1 MNNKYLFIFVLKK
14 INYIFLMEKNK
25 EMIICNTDKNIF
37 RHKRNKKS
45 KKSKKNKCH
54 SNKNANLVR
63 NHKFYEFENLSPEKP
78 TSMNN
83 IYSINQDYKKDL
95 FDKYSE
101 FLGMKKFK
109 ISNNFDAKNSKKF
122 LEKKNKCLEKIILSD
137 KIENEK
143 SNDKDLSIDS
153 NYKKKKFRTQK
164 SINKYFIV
172 ISNYDEEKSRNSE
185 MIDNDIN
192 N

>member
-1 MNNKYLFIFVLKK
+1 
-14 INYIFLMEKNK
+14 MEKNK
-25 EMIICNTDKNIF
+25 EMIICNTDKNIY

-54 SNKNANLVR
+54 SNKNANLVK
-63 NHKFYEFENLSPEKP
+63 NHKFYESENLSQEKP

-137 KIENEK
+137 VIENEKSEK
-143 SNDKDLSIDS
+143 SNDKDNSIDS
-153 NYKKKKFRTQK
+153 TFKNAKKKFRTQK
-164 SINKYFIV
+164 SIHKYFIV
-172 ISNYDEEKSRNSE
+172 VSNYDEEKSRNSK
-185 MIDNDIN
+185 IIN
-192 N
+192 NKINK